1 MHFCM
6 GLMAELCSSAASD
19 SLFFFFL
26 IFFSP
31 AAAPLGRQ
39 GASRLF
45 LSLIL
50 CLRSR

>member
-19 SLFFFFL
+19 SLFFL

>member
-19 SLFFFFL
+19 SLFFFL